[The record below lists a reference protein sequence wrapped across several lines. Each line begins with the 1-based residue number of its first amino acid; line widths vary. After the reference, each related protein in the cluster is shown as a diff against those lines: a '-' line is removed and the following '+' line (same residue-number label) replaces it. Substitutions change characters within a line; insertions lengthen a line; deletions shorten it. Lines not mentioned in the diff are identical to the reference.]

1 MKEDS
6 ELELLD
12 LEDEDEGKRED
23 DDIEE
28 RWSHLL
34 RDDFW
39 PIHFSLRRKFIK
51 IKEYSQDIKI
61 MMNIHWCKRTMAELE
76 FIRIYLKED
85 VELV

>member
-12 LEDEDEGKRED
+12 LEDEDEGKREE

-39 PIHFSLRRKFIK
+39 LISTN
-51 IKEYSQDIKI
+51 KERS
-61 MMNIHWCKRTMAELE
+61 TAS
-76 FIRIYLKED
+76 
-85 VELV
+85 